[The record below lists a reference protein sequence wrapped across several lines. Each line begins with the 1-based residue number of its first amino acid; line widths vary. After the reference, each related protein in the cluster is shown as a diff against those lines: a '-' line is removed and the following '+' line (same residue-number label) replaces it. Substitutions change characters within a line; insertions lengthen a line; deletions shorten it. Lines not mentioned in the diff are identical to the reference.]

1 MTDKEK
7 RIGLNYLDTFATVG
21 NLARLHKT
29 MGNYSQALE
38 LYRRAL
44 IGEEEKH
51 GPDHPSTLKTVH
63 DLYSGRRTRGND
75 TLLRNTQALN
85 SRTG

>member
-1 MTDKEK
+1 MTGREK
-7 RIGLNYLDTFATVG
+7 RIDLDYLDTLATVG

-44 IGEEEKH
+44 IGEEKNH
-51 GPDHPSTLKTVH
+51 GSDHPSTLKTVH
-63 DLYSGRRTRGND
+63 DLSI
-75 TLLRNTQALN
+75 LKQKWKLRQITQAF
-85 SRTG
+85 